1 MSESIG
7 VEPSVGLDIRRIRPL
22 LQAGYRRALRRNRPI
37 LVSAVVG
44 APSRDPLS
52 FFERG
57 AAVAAD
63 RMYWSRPADGFAIA
77 GVGSA
82 WTLTTQGSGR
92 FAQSA
97 ATWRAYCAD
106 ALIEAQSEAIGTG
119 LIGMGGFSFDPQ
131 RPAAE
136 RWAGFPDGLLILPR
150 FLLTTL
156 DGIAWLTVNTLL
168 DPGSDVEAEAA
179 SLMERSSLLLDVDES
194 PAPAGD
200 VEIVSSEDLPAA
212 SDWRAA
218 VETVERMVRCQADLA
233 KVVLARES
241 RIHGGRTLNP
251 VSLLR
256 RLSDDY
262 PDCFIFAVARGEK
275 CFLGASP
282 ERLVRLRDR
291 QFWTTSL
298 AGSIARGSTPAE
310 DQHLGRALLTSDKDM
325 AEYDVVVR
333 AIREGLAQLSV
344 ELPQIG
350 RPSLMKLP
358 NVYHLETPIVSQVA
372 DSLTIFDL
380 LECLHPTPAVSGY
393 PNDAALRLIREF
405 EAFDRGW
412 YAGPVGWIDSRS
424 EGEFAVAIRSAILD
438 GRQASAFA
446 GCGIV
451 AGSDPASEYA
461 ESVLKLR
468 PILSAL
474 DRGVG

>member
-7 VEPSVGLDIRRIRPL
+7 VETGIDLDKHRVRSL
-22 LQAGYRRALRRNRPI
+22 LQAGHRRALRRDRPI
-37 LVSAVVG
+37 LVSTVVS
-44 APSRDPLS
+44 APSLDPLS
-52 FFERG
+52 FFDRG

-63 RMYWSRPADGFAIA
+63 RMYWSRPADGFALA

-82 WTLTTQGSGR
+82 WSLVTRGSER
-92 FAQSA
+92 FAESA
-97 ATWRAYCAD
+97 AAWHEYCAD
-106 ALIEAQSEAIGTG
+106 ALIETPSDAIGTG
-119 LIGMGGFSFDPQ
+119 LIAMGGFSFDPQ
-131 RPAAE
+131 RPPAE
-136 RWAGFPDGLLILPR
+136 QWAGFPDGLLIVPR
-150 FLLTTL
+150 FLLTIS
-156 DGIAWLTVNTLL
+156 DGAAWLAMNALV
-168 DPGSDVEAEAA
+168 DPGSDIEAEAA
-179 SLMERSSLLLDVDES
+179 SLVDCACLLLDANDTLPS
-194 PAPAGD
+194 AGD
-200 VEIVSSEDLPAA
+200 VEVLSFEDLPAA
-212 SDWRAA
+212 SDWQQA
-218 VETVERMVRCQADLA
+218 VETVERLA
-233 KVVLARES
+233 RSQDGLSKVVLARES
-241 RIHGGRTLNP
+241 RIRGGRAFNP

-256 RLSDDY
+256 RLSADY
-262 PDCFIFAVARGEK
+262 PDCFTFAVARGEK

-291 QFWTTSL
+291 QFSTTSL
-298 AGSIARGSTPAE
+298 AGSIARGSTPSE
-310 DQHLGRALLTSDKDM
+310 DQHLGRALLASDKDL

-344 ELPQIG
+344 DLPQLG

-380 LECLHPTPAVSGY
+380 LQCLHPTPAVSGY

-412 YAGPVGWIDSRS
+412 YAAPVGWIDSHS

-438 GRQASAFA
+438 GREASAFA

-451 AGSDPASEYA
+451 AGSDPADEYA

-474 DRGVG
+474 DGAVE